1 MIEHPFVGDLSH
13 NNPEKLQEIIT
24 DLNTKITHAYRTGN
38 QALIHQLSM
47 AIESHRLEYQRQ
59 MDKIFANQ
67 NFESQIN
74 VQSK

>member
-24 DLNTKITHAYRTGN
+24 DLNTKITYAYRTGN
-38 QALIHQLSM
+38 QELIHQLSM